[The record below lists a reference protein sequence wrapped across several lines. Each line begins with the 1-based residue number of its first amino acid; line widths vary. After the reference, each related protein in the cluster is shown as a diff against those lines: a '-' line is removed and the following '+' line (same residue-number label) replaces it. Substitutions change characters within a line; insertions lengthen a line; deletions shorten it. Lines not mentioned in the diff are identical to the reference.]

1 MIPLIAKNY
10 SFTKMAVSK
19 KRFDFSTLL
28 LISEYSTNGTTI
40 IEANLFK
47 NLLGNIF
54 KRIRAGF

>member
-1 MIPLIAKNY
+1 
-10 SFTKMAVSK
+10 MAVSK

-40 IEANLFK
+40 IEGNLFK

>member
-1 MIPLIAKNY
+1 
-10 SFTKMAVSK
+10 MAVSK